1 MESYYKSQVKK
12 NLKCHVDLL
21 FYQIGLS
28 ATADCERDRKI
39 VAMRVIKN
47 DEGALRE
54 LNPGPLAPETRII
67 PLDQVPLCKNA
78 PPQSAYERP

>member
-28 ATADCERDRKI
+28 ATADCERDRKG
-39 VAMRVIKN
+39 VAVRVIKN

-67 PLDQVPLCKNA
+67 PLDQVPEFRQPTL
-78 PPQSAYERP
+78 QSDT